1 MKNKSQIVSISLIV
15 ALGGFLM
22 GFDASVI
29 SGVVKFLEPEFGLS
43 KIELGWAVSSLTL
56 TATLAMLVAGP
67 LSNFYGRKRIL
78 SISALLYAISAIF
91 SAFAPDFISLVIA
104 RMIGGFGVGAS
115 LILAPMYIAEISP
128 ASIRGRMVSFN
139 QLNIVVGIS
148 VAFFS
153 NYLILNLGEN
163 PSEWAQFLMLKEHN
177 WRWMLGVEFIP
188 AILYFF
194 ALFSVPRSTRW
205 LIMKGRITEAKVVLE
220 RISPEVNTEEE
231 INIIRKSLQTESKGQ
246 KIPFKE
252 LFKPTMKKVLMIGVV
267 VAILQQIT
275 GINSVFFYAPM
286 IFEQTGI
293 GTDAS
298 FSQAIL
304 IGIINLVFTIIAI
317 GLIDKI
323 GRRPL
328 LIFGVSAIV
337 VSMFVL
343 SSSFSS
349 ATYKLDNVGILE
361 LPVEINKADLES
373 MTDVLYTSDVKFKN
387 AIKLAIGEDLAS
399 QFEGAIIK
407 KAIIANSVLILIG
420 ILGFVAAFAIS
431 LGPVMWVLFS
441 ELFPNRIRG
450 LAISFVGLINSG
462 VSFIVQLV
470 FPWEMSTLGS
480 STTFMI
486 YGVFALL
493 GLIFVVM
500 KVPETKG
507 KSLEELEKML
517 IK

>member
-1 MKNKSQIVSISLIV
+1 
-15 ALGGFLM
+15 
-22 GFDASVI
+22 
-29 SGVVKFLEPEFGLS
+29 
-43 KIELGWAVSSLTL
+43 
-56 TATLAMLVAGP
+56 
-67 LSNFYGRKRIL
+67 
-78 SISALLYAISAIF
+78 
-91 SAFAPDFISLVIA
+91 
-104 RMIGGFGVGAS
+104 MIG
-115 LILAPMYIAEISP
+115 I
-128 ASIRGRMVSFN
+128 
-139 QLNIVVGIS
+139 
-148 VAFFS
+148 
-153 NYLILNLGEN
+153 
-163 PSEWAQFLMLKEHN
+163 
-177 WRWMLGVEFIP
+177 
-188 AILYFF
+188 
-194 ALFSVPRSTRW
+194 
-205 LIMKGRITEAKVVLE
+205 
-220 RISPEVNTEEE
+220 
-231 INIIRKSLQTESKGQ
+231 
-246 KIPFKE
+246 
-252 LFKPTMKKVLMIGVV
+252 V

-328 LIFGVSAIV
+328 LITGVAAIV

-343 SSSFSS
+343 STSFSS
-349 ATYKLDNVGILE
+349 ATYMLDKTDVLE

-373 MTDVLYTSDVKFKN
+373 ITDVLYTSDVKFKN

-407 KAIIANSVLILIG
+407 KAINANSVLILIG

-493 GLIFVVM
+493 GLIFVVI